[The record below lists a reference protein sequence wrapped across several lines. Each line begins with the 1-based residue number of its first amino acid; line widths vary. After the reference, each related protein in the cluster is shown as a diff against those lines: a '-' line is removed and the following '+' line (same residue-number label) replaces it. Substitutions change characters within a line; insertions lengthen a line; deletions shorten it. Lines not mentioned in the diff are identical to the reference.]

1 MEENNV
7 SNSNSE
13 NSQVPPIVAAEYLE
27 NNVVSYNLKKKFV
40 NFYMLIIHDII
51 KFLPVYAW
59 NFYCI
64 F

>member
-1 MEENNV
+1 MDQNNI

-13 NSQVPPIVAAEYLE
+13 SSQVVAAEYLE
-27 NNVVSYNLKKKFV
+27 NFSKLQLKKKSV